1 MAGAGAG
8 RRAWARAAA
17 ALVAIAAVAVGATA
31 GAAAAGSPVLRLVVE
46 PPHPVAGAAAE
57 VVAQVVPSSLARR
70 ARVQAVAVDPG
81 GRRQAVP
88 LSPVAGAA
96 PGTWSGF
103 VPVRRTGRW
112 RVEMRLVSGK
122 NVLTADQG
130 FTVVT
135 GSLIGH
141 DLSLAVMVVVLG
153 GAWYLMRRRR

>member
-8 RRAWARAAA
+8 RPVWAHAAA
-17 ALVAIAAVAVGATA
+17 ALVAAAVVA
-31 GAAAAGSPVLRLVVE
+31 GAAAGAVAAGTPILRLVVE

-57 VVAQVVPSSLARR
+57 VVAQVTPSSLARR
-70 ARVQAVAVDPG
+70 ARVRAVAVDPG
-81 GRRQAVP
+81 GRRLAVT

-112 RVEMRLVSGK
+112 RVEMRLVSGE
-122 NVLTADQG
+122 NVLTAAQG

-135 GSLIGH
+135 GSLVGH